1 MILPRR
7 WTTRQALLLFLFVVA
22 VVPYFVDLGGS
33 SIWDAN
39 EAFYVET
46 PREMLERG
54 DFIAPTF
61 NYLPRL
67 NKPVLSYWIVG
78 AWYELFG
85 VSVLVQRIPI
95 ALAGVTLVVVAFVLG
110 RVLSPNY
117 DVAILAGMGLAAGP
131 RLFMFARRI
140 FIDMY
145 VSMFM
150 ALTLM
155 CFALSERYPEK
166 RRGLLIAMYVCVG
179 LGVLTKGP
187 VAIVLPGLAFGVY
200 LLAYRELRR
209 MREMMI
215 PLGLAI
221 VLAIV
226 TPWYAALY
234 ARHGW
239 KYITEFLIA
248 ENLERYAS
256 GVGSLARGPLFYVPV
271 VFTDSLPLA
280 LFLVAAAAA
289 WLPDYRRNPM
299 RVDVR
304 LRTLLW
310 SWIGAIVVFFS
321 FSQTKQDL
329 YVFPIT
335 VAVAALG
342 ADAVVRALS
351 SEPSGSKSWVSRT
364 ALTLG
369 VLLVA
374 AGLAI
379 AALFEA
385 SGNVYVLDGIWWL
398 AGVTIAGGLAVL
410 ATARKRLFAALVCI
424 MATFITLN
432 WLLVAV
438 ILPSF
443 ERYKPVP
450 PLAEAIERRLDADDV
465 VVHYDVALPSMVFYL
480 RRHIEVYFDRE
491 AFLERMRSD
500 DEVFA
505 VLTEDR
511 YAALKSAL
519 PNPTCVIDR
528 RPTADVKLRSLL
540 KRQPPPNLL
549 LITNRCT

>member
-1 MILPRR
+1 LILLSR
-7 WTTRQALLLFLFVVA
+7 WTTRQGLLLLLFALA

-54 DFIAPTF
+54 DYIAPTF
-61 NYLPRL
+61 NYQPRL

-78 AWYELFG
+78 LWYEVFG

-95 ALAGVTLVVVAFVLG
+95 ALAGVTLVLVAFVLG
-110 RVLSPNY
+110 RVLSHDY

-155 CFALSERYPEK
+155 CFALAERYPEK
-166 RRGLLIAMYVCVG
+166 RRGLLIAMYVCIG

-187 VAIVLPGLAFGVY
+187 VAIVLPALAFGVY
-200 LLAYRELRR
+200 LLACRELRR
-209 MREMMI
+209 IREMMV

-234 ARHGW
+234 SRYGW
-239 KYITEFLIA
+239 KYITEFFVA

-256 GVGSLARGPLFYVPV
+256 GVGSLGRGPLFYVPV

-280 LFLVAAAAA
+280 LFLVAAAAV
-289 WLPDYRRNPM
+289 WFSDYRRASM
-299 RVDVR
+299 RTDVR

-310 SWIGAIVVFFS
+310 SWIATIVLFFS

-335 VAVAALG
+335 VAIAALG
-342 ADAVVRALS
+342 ADAVVRALA
-351 SEPSGSKSWVSRT
+351 SESPASRVWVSRT

-369 VLLVA
+369 ALLFA

-379 AALFEA
+379 AALFEMA
-385 SGNVYVLDGIWWL
+385 GNAYVFDGLWWV
-398 AGVTIAGGLAVL
+398 AGVTVAGGLGVL
-410 ATARKRLFAALVCI
+410 AMARKRLFAAVICI

-432 WLLVAV
+432 WLLVVV
-438 ILPSF
+438 ILPGF

-450 PLAEAIERRLDADDV
+450 PLADAIARRMDADDV

-480 RRHIEVYFDRE
+480 RRHIEVYFDRD
-491 AFLERMRSD
+491 AFLQRMRSD
-500 DEVFA
+500 DDVFA

-519 PNPTCVIDR
+519 PAPTCVIDR

-540 KRQPPPNLL
+540 EREPPPNIL
-549 LITNRCT
+549 LITNRCS